1 MSVPESRQGQRP
13 RMNDAENN
21 TGVEVRPATN
31 ADYSELPAPT
41 QVSSGSNTG
50 KPPVKS
56 ALKKPA
62 GQAAGAAPPSQGT
75 TATVPNGSLLN
86 GQFDEGESHS
96 GFLDA
101 LKAWRGEPTAPEET
115 TKSVKFEGEG
125 GAAGAKKNFF
135 ANLGGAEFNAEKL
148 QTGLPTFTDGGQ
160 QPDVGMSDPKY
171 GPKDSCWQCYK
182 LYPVCESVICSISQK
197 KFCKAICLQRYE
209 TDNIISCQLKSDSRT
224 CTKKFVKSTGIFT
237 VGKWCCTEAC
247 INDDVDIKIYNDLE
261 EKNSRMLAD
270 QDADLSEEGE
280 IDL

>member
-62 GQAAGAAPPSQGT
+62 GGAPPAQGN
-75 TATVPNGSLLN
+75 TATVPNGSLLD
-86 GQFDEGESHS
+86 GKFDEGESHS

-101 LKAWRGEPTAPEET
+101 LKAWRGEPAATEET

-135 ANLGGAEFNAEKL
+135 ANIGGNDFNAGTAA
-148 QTGLPTFTDGGQ
+148 TGIPTFTDGGQ
-160 QPDVGMSDPKY
+160 
-171 GPKDSCWQCYK
+171 
-182 LYPVCESVICSISQK
+182 
-197 KFCKAICLQRYE
+197 
-209 TDNIISCQLKSDSRT
+209 
-224 CTKKFVKSTGIFT
+224 
-237 VGKWCCTEAC
+237 
-247 INDDVDIKIYNDLE
+247 
-261 EKNSRMLAD
+261 
-270 QDADLSEEGE
+270 
-280 IDL
+280 